1 MAKII
6 DTHSHILPGIDDGA
20 GSWKEALCMLKT
32 AQAQGIRRVIA
43 TPHWGGPFGYTDP
56 VQIRELC
63 FTLQEKARRHNISVK
78 IYQGQEVMYTEE
90 AADRIANGEILTLAD
105 SRYVLAEFYQGIGY
119 SGIFR
124 AVQRFTQSGYS
135 PIIAHAERYEAL
147 KDIGRLEELRKNMEK
162 THDEEMAI
170 DLWELISALKK
181 RALIILAACLL
192 GGVVAGVYTKL
203 CITPMYTA
211 TSSMLV
217 TTQETTLTSIA
228 DLQLG
233 SALTGDYSILA
244 TSRSVLEEVIEDL
257 GLNMNHHQLR
267 GSITITNPEGTH
279 IMEVTARSSD
289 PETAKKIADT
299 MAVVSAQYIKEKMEV
314 APPKIIEEAEVPSSP
329 VSPSMNKNVMMGALA
344 GFALAAAIVIL
355 FAIMNDSIK
364 TEDDIE
370 RALGIPTLAVIPD
383 RKDYIDDHG
392 GSKKKKGK
400 RRRQSKWRNK
410 R

>member
-1 MAKII
+1 MMKKW
-6 DTHSHILPGIDDGA
+6 P
-20 GSWKEALCMLKT
+20 
-32 AQAQGIRRVIA
+32 
-43 TPHWGGPFGYTDP
+43 
-56 VQIRELC
+56 
-63 FTLQEKARRHNISVK
+63 
-78 IYQGQEVMYTEE
+78 
-90 AADRIANGEILTLAD
+90 
-105 SRYVLAEFYQGIGY
+105 
-119 SGIFR
+119 
-124 AVQRFTQSGYS
+124 
-135 PIIAHAERYEAL
+135 
-147 KDIGRLEELRKNMEK
+147 
-162 THDEEMAI
+162 I

-192 GGVVAGVYTKL
+192 GGVVAGVIYK
-203 CITPMYTA
+203 
-211 TSSMLV
+211 
-217 TTQETTLTSIA
+217 TLHHPDVYGDIIDACDNTGNNA
-228 DLQLG
+228 YVYCG
-233 SALTGDYSILA
+233 PSAWKRSYGDYSILA

>member
-1 MAKII
+1 
-6 DTHSHILPGIDDGA
+6 
-20 GSWKEALCMLKT
+20 
-32 AQAQGIRRVIA
+32 
-43 TPHWGGPFGYTDP
+43 
-56 VQIRELC
+56 
-63 FTLQEKARRHNISVK
+63 
-78 IYQGQEVMYTEE
+78 
-90 AADRIANGEILTLAD
+90 
-105 SRYVLAEFYQGIGY
+105 
-119 SGIFR
+119 
-124 AVQRFTQSGYS
+124 
-135 PIIAHAERYEAL
+135 
-147 KDIGRLEELRKNMEK
+147 MEK

-299 MAVVSAQYIKEKMEV
+299 MAVVSAQYIKDYV
-314 APPKIIEEAEVPSSP
+314 
-329 VSPSMNKNVMMGALA
+329 
-344 GFALAAAIVIL
+344 
-355 FAIMNDSIK
+355 K
-364 TEDDIE
+364 T
-370 RALGIPTLAVIPD
+370 
-383 RKDYIDDHG
+383 
-392 GSKKKKGK
+392 SFM
-400 RRRQSKWRNK
+400 
-410 R
+410 

>member
-1 MAKII
+1 
-6 DTHSHILPGIDDGA
+6 
-20 GSWKEALCMLKT
+20 
-32 AQAQGIRRVIA
+32 
-43 TPHWGGPFGYTDP
+43 
-56 VQIRELC
+56 
-63 FTLQEKARRHNISVK
+63 
-78 IYQGQEVMYTEE
+78 
-90 AADRIANGEILTLAD
+90 
-105 SRYVLAEFYQGIGY
+105 
-119 SGIFR
+119 
-124 AVQRFTQSGYS
+124 
-135 PIIAHAERYEAL
+135 
-147 KDIGRLEELRKNMEK
+147 MEK

-299 MAVVSAQYIKEKMEV
+299 MAV

>member
-1 MAKII
+1 
-6 DTHSHILPGIDDGA
+6 
-20 GSWKEALCMLKT
+20 
-32 AQAQGIRRVIA
+32 
-43 TPHWGGPFGYTDP
+43 
-56 VQIRELC
+56 
-63 FTLQEKARRHNISVK
+63 
-78 IYQGQEVMYTEE
+78 
-90 AADRIANGEILTLAD
+90 
-105 SRYVLAEFYQGIGY
+105 
-119 SGIFR
+119 
-124 AVQRFTQSGYS
+124 
-135 PIIAHAERYEAL
+135 
-147 KDIGRLEELRKNMEK
+147 
-162 THDEEMAI
+162 MAI

-279 IMEVTARSSD
+279 IMEVTARSFRSRD
-289 PETAKKIADT
+289 RKKDCGHYGGCFS
-299 MAVVSAQYIKEKMEV
+299 AVYKRKMEV

-329 VSPSMNKNVMMGALA
+329 VSPSM
-344 GFALAAAIVIL
+344 
-355 FAIMNDSIK
+355 IK
-364 TEDDIE
+364 T
-370 RALGIPTLAVIPD
+370 L
-383 RKDYIDDHG
+383 
-392 GSKKKKGK
+392 
-400 RRRQSKWRNK
+400 
-410 R
+410 

>member
-1 MAKII
+1 
-6 DTHSHILPGIDDGA
+6 
-20 GSWKEALCMLKT
+20 
-32 AQAQGIRRVIA
+32 
-43 TPHWGGPFGYTDP
+43 
-56 VQIRELC
+56 
-63 FTLQEKARRHNISVK
+63 
-78 IYQGQEVMYTEE
+78 
-90 AADRIANGEILTLAD
+90 
-105 SRYVLAEFYQGIGY
+105 
-119 SGIFR
+119 
-124 AVQRFTQSGYS
+124 
-135 PIIAHAERYEAL
+135 
-147 KDIGRLEELRKNMEK
+147 MEK

-289 PETAKKIADT
+289 PETAKKDCGHYGGCFS
-299 MAVVSAQYIKEKMEV
+299 AVYK
-314 APPKIIEEAEVPSSP
+314 
-329 VSPSMNKNVMMGALA
+329 
-344 GFALAAAIVIL
+344 
-355 FAIMNDSIK
+355 
-364 TEDDIE
+364 
-370 RALGIPTLAVIPD
+370 
-383 RKDYIDDHG
+383 
-392 GSKKKKGK
+392 SKKWRWLLLRSSK
-400 RRRQSKWRNK
+400 RRKFRHPRSARV
-410 R
+410 

>member
-1 MAKII
+1 MAV
-6 DTHSHILPGIDDGA
+6 LWA
-20 GSWKEALCMLKT
+20 GGCKKKYM
-32 AQAQGIRRVIA
+32 
-43 TPHWGGPFGYTDP
+43 
-56 VQIRELC
+56 
-63 FTLQEKARRHNISVK
+63 
-78 IYQGQEVMYTEE
+78 
-90 AADRIANGEILTLAD
+90 
-105 SRYVLAEFYQGIGY
+105 
-119 SGIFR
+119 
-124 AVQRFTQSGYS
+124 AV
-135 PIIAHAERYEAL
+135 
-147 KDIGRLEELRKNMEK
+147 
-162 THDEEMAI
+162 
-170 DLWELISALKK
+170 
-181 RALIILAACLL
+181 
-192 GGVVAGVYTKL
+192 TKL

-344 GFALAAAIVIL
+344 GFALAAGVVVFFSVL
-355 FAIMNDSIK
+355 NSQRAIMNDSIK

>member
-1 MAKII
+1 
-6 DTHSHILPGIDDGA
+6 
-20 GSWKEALCMLKT
+20 
-32 AQAQGIRRVIA
+32 
-43 TPHWGGPFGYTDP
+43 
-56 VQIRELC
+56 
-63 FTLQEKARRHNISVK
+63 
-78 IYQGQEVMYTEE
+78 
-90 AADRIANGEILTLAD
+90 
-105 SRYVLAEFYQGIGY
+105 
-119 SGIFR
+119 
-124 AVQRFTQSGYS
+124 
-135 PIIAHAERYEAL
+135 
-147 KDIGRLEELRKNMEK
+147 MEK

-267 GSITITNPEGTH
+267 G
-279 IMEVTARSSD
+279 
-289 PETAKKIADT
+289 ADT
-299 MAVVSAQYIKEKMEV
+299 MAVGSAQYIKEKMEV

>member
-1 MAKII
+1 
-6 DTHSHILPGIDDGA
+6 
-20 GSWKEALCMLKT
+20 
-32 AQAQGIRRVIA
+32 
-43 TPHWGGPFGYTDP
+43 
-56 VQIRELC
+56 
-63 FTLQEKARRHNISVK
+63 
-78 IYQGQEVMYTEE
+78 
-90 AADRIANGEILTLAD
+90 
-105 SRYVLAEFYQGIGY
+105 
-119 SGIFR
+119 
-124 AVQRFTQSGYS
+124 
-135 PIIAHAERYEAL
+135 
-147 KDIGRLEELRKNMEK
+147 MEK

-344 GFALAAAIVIL
+344 GFA
-355 FAIMNDSIK
+355 IMNDSIK